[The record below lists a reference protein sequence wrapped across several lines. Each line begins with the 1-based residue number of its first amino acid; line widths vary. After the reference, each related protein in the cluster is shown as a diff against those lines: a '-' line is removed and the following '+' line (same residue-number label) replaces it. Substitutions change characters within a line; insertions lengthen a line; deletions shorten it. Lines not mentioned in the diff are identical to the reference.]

1 MVAKLFALF
10 AKNSKERFMSRVAN
24 APISVPTGVE
34 VKLDGNLM
42 QVKGKLGQMS
52 FQLLESLELEIEAN
66 IIRVKWNGEIKD
78 AKAQAGTA
86 RASINNMVKGVSEG
100 FVKKMQ
106 LVGVGYR
113 AQVKDNVLTLAL
125 GYSNPVDYLIPQGVT
140 IEVPSQTELLIK
152 GSDKQKV
159 GQVASEIRRFRP
171 PEPYKGKGVRLAD
184 EYVARKE
191 AKKK

>member
-1 MVAKLFALF
+1 
-10 AKNSKERFMSRVAN
+10 MSRVAN
-24 APISVPTGVE
+24 APITVPSGVD

-42 QVKGKLGQMS
+42 VVKGKLG
-52 FQLLESLELEIEAN
+52 ELTFGLHEA
-66 IIRVKWNGEIKD
+66 VKLDIGQGEIKVVWD
-78 AKAQAGTA
+78 ENVKNAKAFAGTA

-113 AQVKDNVLTLAL
+113 AQVSGNKLTLSL
-125 GYSNPVDYLIPQGVT
+125 GYSNPVEYAVPEGITV
-140 IEVPSQTELLIK
+140 EAPSQTELHVK
-152 GSDKQKV
+152 GSDKQQV
-159 GQVASEIRRFRP
+159 GQVASEIRAFRP
-171 PEPYKGKGVRLAD
+171 PEPYKGKGVRLVD